1 MSGNEKIRAG
11 VVQFFPDKRVIT
23 SGIASYMCHH
33 HVYFFNF
40 EMSDLRILQPKRLPV
55 DVAIYG
61 TKRFQGSQACRQ
73 CVEPISPA
81 CQISSHSEK
90 YSMYLSSH
98 QAWVSERSPILSI
111 TISFIP
117 QKYLY
122 LPTEDNNTMENSHKY
137 FKRDISWLSFN
148 YRVLLEA
155 EDETLLSMSVSSSCR
170 SIRPISKSFTK

>member
-1 MSGNEKIRAG
+1 MLKIGLLSDTHAWWDDKYMEYFSECDEIWHAGDIGSDTLAARLAALKPALTSCPRIYIQTIQTSVESDFQDMRMSGNEKIRAG

-73 CVEPISPA
+73 CVRTD
-81 CQISSHSEK
+81 ISSK
-90 YSMYLSSH
+90 T
-98 QAWVSERSPILSI
+98 R
-111 TISFIP
+111 
-117 QKYLY
+117 
-122 LPTEDNNTMENSHKY
+122 
-137 FKRDISWLSFN
+137 
-148 YRVLLEA
+148 
-155 EDETLLSMSVSSSCR
+155 
-170 SIRPISKSFTK
+170 

>member
-73 CVEPISPA
+73 CVRTD
-81 CQISSHSEK
+81 ISSMPDLVTFREIFH
-90 YSMYLSSH
+90 
-98 QAWVSERSPILSI
+98 
-111 TISFIP
+111 
-117 QKYLY
+117 
-122 LPTEDNNTMENSHKY
+122 
-137 FKRDISWLSFN
+137 
-148 YRVLLEA
+148 VL
-155 EDETLLSMSVSSSCR
+155 VVPPGVG
-170 SIRPISKSFTK
+170 I